1 MAEVLWGITNPSGKL
16 PYTYHAVRTLPSLLQ
31 FLFLF
36 LGVSALM
43 TRHRRDGVAHSQ
55 RTGDIRVPYYHS
67 YSDPGTP
74 LYPFGFGLSF
84 SSTQQ
89 HHLTRT

>member
-1 MAEVLWGITNPSGKL
+1 
-16 PYTYHAVRTLPSLLQ
+16 
-31 FLFLF
+31 
-36 LGVSALM
+36 M
-43 TRHRRDGVAHSQ
+43 TSHRRDGVAHSQ

-89 HHLTRT
+89 HGLTRT

>member
-1 MAEVLWGITNPSGKL
+1 VAEVLWGITNPSGKL
-16 PYTYHAVRTLPSLLQ
+16 PYTYHAVRALPSLLQ

-36 LGVSALM
+36 LGFSVNDTSPS
-43 TRHRRDGVAHSQ
+43 RWCGSQ

-84 SSTQQ
+84 SSTQ
-89 HHLTRT
+89 HGLTRT